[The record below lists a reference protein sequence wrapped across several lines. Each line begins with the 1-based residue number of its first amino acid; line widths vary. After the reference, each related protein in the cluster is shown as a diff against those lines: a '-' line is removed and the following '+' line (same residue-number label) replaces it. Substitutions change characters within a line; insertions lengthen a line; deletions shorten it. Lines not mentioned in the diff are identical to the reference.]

1 MNELCV
7 KLQTELDTFSL
18 DVDFECESSG
28 VTLLYGPSGSGK
40 TTVLRAIAGLLKT
53 DHCEIRFNGNVWQDA
68 THFTPPHHRPIGYV
82 FQEAS
87 LFPHLSVR
95 KNIEYGY
102 KRVSKRDKRID
113 FDDAVSLLGVQP
125 LLNRAP
131 GQLSGGE
138 RQRVA
143 IVRALL
149 TSPGLLLMDEPLA
162 ALDNRAKQEIFP
174 YLERLHSEFSI
185 PLLYI
190 SHDHNEAAR
199 LADRIVLMDNGRV
212 TATGDAHL
220 FMTRLNLP
228 LSHQDTASAIIEGD
242 LIEYEEKD
250 QITWINVAGSR
261 VGLSGYTGTGGS
273 RLRVQVYARDVSLA
287 LSEHRDTSILN
298 ILPVTVLGRE
308 ELDNSQ
314 MMVRLKLEDDQTM
327 LSRITKRSAD
337 MLELHRGKQLFA
349 QVKGI
354 ALL

>member
-1 MNELCV
+1 MSELSV
-7 KLQTELDTFSL
+7 KLQTDLDTFSL

-40 TTVLRAIAGLLKT
+40 TTVLRAIAGLLKA
-53 DHCEIRFNGNVWQDA
+53 DQCEIRFNGDVWQDG

-102 KRVSKRDKRID
+102 KRVSKQDKRID
-113 FDDAVSLLGVQP
+113 FDDAVSLLGVEP

-143 IVRALL
+143 IARALL
-149 TSPGLLLMDEPLA
+149 TSPSLLLMDEPLA
-162 ALDNRAKQEIFP
+162 ALDNKAKQEIFP
-174 YLERLHSEFSI
+174 YLEQLHTELSI

-199 LADRIVLMDNGRV
+199 LADRIVLMDDGKV

-228 LSHQDTASAIIEGD
+228 LSHKDTASAIIEGD
-242 LIEYEEKD
+242 VIEYDEKD

-261 VGLSGYTGTGGS
+261 VGLSGYTGTGT
-273 RLRVQVYARDVSLA
+273 RLRVQIYARDVSLA

-314 MMVRLKLEDDQTM
+314 MMVRLKLDDDQTM
-327 LSRITKRSAD
+327 LSRITKRSAE
-337 MLELHRGKQLFA
+337 MLELHRGKQIFA